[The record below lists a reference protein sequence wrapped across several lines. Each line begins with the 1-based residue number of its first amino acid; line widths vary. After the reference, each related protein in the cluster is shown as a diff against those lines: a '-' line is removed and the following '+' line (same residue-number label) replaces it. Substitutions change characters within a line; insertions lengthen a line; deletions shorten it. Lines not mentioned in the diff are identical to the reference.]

1 MYALQGP
8 EKMMLRAA
16 PSRPEPHLSLLDFSI
31 FSIRSDPIRSI
42 IRLRSNRIEEAGDRI
57 VSIRSRGESRS
68 NRIVRSD
75 LPKKYDRIGRFDSIL
90 DLDRIGSNR

>member
-8 EKMMLRAA
+8 EKIMPRAA

-31 FSIRSDPIRSI
+31 FSIRSDSIRSI
-42 IRLRSNRIEEAGDRI
+42 TGLRSNRIEEAED
-57 VSIRSRGESRS
+57 
-68 NRIVRSD
+68 RIVRSD